1 MMPAQ
6 LDLPL
11 IWAGIIAV
19 GVIMY
24 VIMDGFDLGIGILFP
39 LAPDDRARDVMM
51 GTVAPIWDGNETWL
65 ILGGAA
71 LFAAFPIAYAVLLPA
86 FYLPL
91 IVMLLALVFRGVAF
105 EFRFKSRANRHWWD
119 RAFSWGS
126 MAATFAQGVVLG
138 SFIQGVEVVDRA
150 YAGSALAWL
159 TPFSLFCGLAL
170 MAGYAMLGAGWLIG
184 KTQGLLQL
192 WAYNRMR
199 LASLLTLAAVVVVSL
214 WTPLIHSA
222 IAARWF
228 TWPNILYLSP
238 VPLLVALVG
247 WRLYLAINRRQH
259 WTPFLLTLALFVL
272 SYAGLAISLFPY
284 VIPPGIT
291 IWDAASPRSSQ
302 LFLLSGTV
310 VILPIILAYTGYSYW
325 VFRGKVTPD
334 TGYHH

>member
-1 MMPAQ
+1 MQ

-39 LAPDDRARDVMM
+39 LAPDDRSRDVMM
-51 GTVAPIWDGNETWL
+51 NTVAPIWDGNETWL
-65 ILGGAA
+65 ILGGAS

-91 IVMLLALVFRGVAF
+91 IIMLLALVFRGVAF

-119 RAFSWGS
+119 RAFSYGS
-126 MAATFAQGVVLG
+126 MTATFAQGVVLG
-138 SFIQGVEVVDRA
+138 SFIQGIDVVDRA
-150 YAGSALAWL
+150 YAGSALSWL
-159 TPFSLFCGLAL
+159 TPFSLFCGVAL
-170 MAGYAMLGAGWLIG
+170 LAGYAMLGAGWLIG
-184 KTQGLLQL
+184 KTVGPLQE
-192 WAYNRMR
+192 WAYARMR
-199 LASLLTLAAVVVVSL
+199 QAALCTLAAVVAVSL
-214 WTPLIHSA
+214 WTPLLHTE

-228 TWPNILYLSP
+228 AWPNILYLSP

-247 WRLYLAINRRQH
+247 WRLYRALERREH
-259 WTPFLLTLALFVL
+259 WSPFLLTLTLFLL

-284 VIPPGIT
+284 VIPPDIT

-302 LFLLSGTV
+302 LFLLVGTV
-310 VILPIILAYTGYSYW
+310 ILLPIILSYTAYNYW
-325 VFRGKVTPD
+325 VFRGKE
-334 TGYHH
+334 TGEGGYEH